1 MAKPTSEQL
10 AQINQLA
17 RVPLTEEE
25 TFVFPA
31 KLVGDQIIPRRFMR
45 LTPNFLRKM
54 AAQAKAGVSLL
65 LDHSWANLGVM
76 TIPIGRTFESRLQ
89 MDGDELALYADHYMK
104 LGQEVGDI
112 KIDQIADGI
121 DAGTIFDTSIG
132 FTVNSQTCSICGQEY
147 FGGSCPHIRGREYDS
162 KLCIVDINDGD
173 LMENSLVFDG
183 AYPGAGIVM
192 SNGTESQAK
201 QSLQFLSE
209 DTKSLPSDCRVFYS
223 FSNKSG
229 IDGFV
234 IQSPQNNETETQ
246 SKGAGNVT
254 EEQKAALAA
263 QQTQAA
269 SLAAAT
275 LLLGQVKTA
284 LGVETDADIIGKL
297 ASLTTQAEDGKAY
310 KLKLID
316 ETCGAGVRAL
326 GEAFNVEA
334 MKLSFEALSAAQVE
348 KIRDSYDAQAKA
360 LFGGGGRQTEGD
372 DINLPVGALNGAA
385 PSNPNNK
392 PTEKTPEELRALARD
407 EARAALKST
416 GHSNLLKEDK

>member
-17 RVPLTEEE
+17 RVPMTEDE

-132 FTVNSQTCSICGQEY
+132 FTVSSQTCSICGQEY

-192 SNGTESQAK
+192 SNGTETQAK
-201 QSLQFLSE
+201 QTMQFLSQ
-209 DTKSLPSDCRVFYS
+209 DTKSLPSDGRVFYS

-234 IQSPQNNETETQ
+234 IQSPQNNVTETQ
-246 SKGAGNVT
+246 SKGVGIVT

-269 SLAAAT
+269 SLSAAT
-275 LLLGQVKTA
+275 FVLGQVRIA
-284 LGVETDADIIGKL
+284 LGVETDAEIVGKL
-297 ASLTTQAEDGKAY
+297 ASLSTQAEDGKAY

-360 LFGGGGRQTEGD
+360 LFGGGGRHTEGE
-372 DINLPVGALNGAA
+372 DINLPTGALNGSA

-392 PTEKTPEELRALARD
+392 PTEKTPEELRTLARE